1 MLELTIPKQE
11 LLTSREEFVSV
22 PETYLKLEHS
32 LISVKHWEEKWHI
45 PFLDKSKDKTPE
57 QLKDYIKCMTINTVN
72 PIIFD
77 YIPKETMAQIAE
89 YIENPMTATWF
100 SDTDSNGK
108 KKTIQRSNQILT
120 AELIYYYMILFN
132 IPVEFQKWH
141 LNQLITLIR
150 VCKEEEEARNGNAKK
165 QSAKDIARS
174 NAELNAYRRKM
185 LNSKG

>member
-11 LLTSREEFVSV
+11 LLTSNEEFLTI
-22 PETYLKLEHS
+22 PEANLKLEHS

-45 PFLDKSKDKTPE
+45 PFLDKNKEKTAE
-57 QLKDYIKCMTINTVN
+57 QLKDYIRCMSLNKIDPLVL
-72 PIIFD
+72 D
-77 YIPKETMAQIAE
+77 HIPKEAMAEIAA

-100 SDTDSNGK
+100 SDDKEK
-108 KKTIQRSNQILT
+108 KQPNRIQRSNQTLT
-120 AELIYYYMILFN
+120 AELIYYYMITFG
-132 IPVEFQKWH
+132 IPPEYQKWH

-150 VCKEEEEARNGNAKK
+150 VCEEEEKNRNGDVKK
-165 QSAKDIARS
+165 RSAKDISKS

>member
-11 LLTSREEFVSV
+11 LLTSDEEFLEI
-22 PETYLKLEHS
+22 PEAHLKLEHS
-32 LISVKHWEEKWHI
+32 LISVRHWESKWHI

-57 QLKDYIKCMTINTVN
+57 QLKDYIKFMTINTVN

-77 YIPKETMAQIAE
+77 YIPKDAMAQIAE

-100 SDTDSNGK
+100 SDKENSK
-108 KKTIQRSNQILT
+108 KKVFQRNNQTLT
-120 AELIYYYMILFN
+120 AELIHYYMIVYN

-150 VCKEEEEARNGNAKK
+150 VCKEEEEIRNGNVKK
-165 QSAKDIARS
+165 RSAKDIAKS

-185 LNSKG
+185 MNSKG